1 MVVGRWISGEYTLYL
16 SCFPKWN
23 YNGCVGREYLTE
35 DQEMATRYSAS
46 KGDSSEELHLMNE
59 EEKITSG
66 TSRLNK
72 KSLVIFF
79 GVTVVAAAI
88 VVSTVM
94 MTLYSGKEWLFLVLI
109 VKIIDCFEHV
119 NTTVCVYIEE
129 GQLCL

>member
-1 MVVGRWISGEYTLYL
+1 
-16 SCFPKWN
+16 
-23 YNGCVGREYLTE
+23 
-35 DQEMATRYSAS
+35 MATRYSAG

-59 EEKITSG
+59 EEKITSS

-94 MTLYSGKEWLFLVLI
+94 ITWYSGKEWLFLVLI
-109 VKIIDCFEHV
+109 VKIIDCYHR
-119 NTTVCVYIEE
+119 
-129 GQLCL
+129 LCLH